1 MNVSKL
7 ISSTGL
13 KRNLESILTYH
24 DSLRKEIG
32 VYFAL
37 SQNTFKCIKE
47 ERDGVGVTMHDEV
60 LL

>member
-7 ISSTGL
+7 ISSTAS
-13 KRNLESILTYH
+13 KKEFRKHLTYH

-37 SQNTFKCIKE
+37 SRNTFKCIKE